1 MVGKFFLAVLSF
13 LIFPLG
19 LALGAWYFFKKKEK
33 GFGGVLLVLGILPL
47 VLIVVAAISSDTEPV
62 GIQFDTSA
70 ETATSPQV
78 PPTPITVEVVDT
90 VGNILDLYESN
101 EVGAEVSYSGKWAE
115 MKGKVEKIENVGG
128 RIEVNLVG
136 LQDLFALATLVCKI
150 PKEQTN
156 IAAELRKGDVISVRG
171 QILGVPGV
179 SNVVV
184 EPCEV
189 LKGSTGTQ
197 TARSTTP
204 LQPPPVSQTD
214 TTVEVVDTAGNILD
228 LYESNEIAADVNYT
242 GKLAE
247 ITGKIE
253 KIESKGGRIEVNL
266 VGLGD
271 LFAVTTLVCK
281 ISTEQTNAAAQLRK
295 GGIIKVRGTILG
307 VPGVSNVV
315 VEPCELIT

>member
-19 LALGAWYFFKKKEK
+19 LALGAWYFFRKKEK
-33 GFGGVLLVLGILPL
+33 GFGSVLLVLGILPL
-47 VLIVVAAISSDTEPV
+47 VLIVVAAFGSDTESV
-62 GIQFDTSA
+62 STQRDTSA
-70 ETATSPQV
+70 ETTTSPQV
-78 PPTPITVEVVDT
+78 PPTPITVEVIDS

-101 EVGAEVSYSGKWAE
+101 EVGAEVKYTNRFAE
-115 MKGKVEKIENVGG
+115 MKGKIDKIETVGG

-136 LQDLFALATLVCKI
+136 LQDLFAVTTLVCKM

-156 IAAELRKGDVISVRG
+156 VAAELRKGDVISVRG
-171 QILGVPGV
+171 KILGVPGV

-189 LKGSTGTQ
+189 LKGGTGTQ
-197 TARSTTP
+197 TATSSTP

-214 TTVEVVDTAGNILD
+214 KTVEVVDTAGNILG

-247 ITGKIE
+247 ITGKID
-253 KIESKGGRIEVNL
+253 KIEIVGGRIEVNI

-281 ISTEQTNAAAQLRK
+281 ISEEERNTAAQLRK
-295 GGIIKVRGTILG
+295 GGIIKVRGTIQG

-315 VEPCELIT
+315 VDPCELIT